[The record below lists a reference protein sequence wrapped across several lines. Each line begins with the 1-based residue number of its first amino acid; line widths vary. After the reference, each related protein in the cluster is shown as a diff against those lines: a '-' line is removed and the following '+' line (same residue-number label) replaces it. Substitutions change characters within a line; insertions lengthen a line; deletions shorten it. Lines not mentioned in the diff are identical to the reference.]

1 MPDQRP
7 PQSKLPPP
15 WQLYIDKL
23 DDKLRRRKRLD
34 ILYQLPSCGSFS
46 FQQTTLDNTVAL
58 KVRLGDRRQSN
69 GDKVASYAYILLD
82 HGDVQPP
89 VVFSDEFIGSQGELR
104 SYPRSAS
111 SLLRRAQDLKEPFR
125 FLQHY
130 PADKVEN
137 TRGMI
142 SSLIAYYALIA
153 GVSDCAI
160 QWHQFYPSLLDA
172 LDYVSVWMGTKALVK
187 NDVDN
192 IKSSA
197 DADDQT
203 RTSKPRLGMKTTSAP
218 IDSLLEV
225 DTAGMQ
231 PPRAVGGGKKQGGLV
246 HAAGSSIDAGP
257 DTSLGKIMEWFGSKV
272 RSLDNLPKTPVTI
285 TRQSLYPAYWPYR
298 LLIGT
303 YRRDPHHGNLSN
315 VYVYYTQQRRPKPSI
330 MVHADENGEIIPR
343 AFEGIQD
350 INLCEPF
357 CHLVQPNLKDRSYQ
371 WLRIRYLAQYYFA
384 VAAYNGLVEELPI
397 DLSYSAV
404 QILITVCKSFDQDVN
419 STRMVETETSSA
431 KISTDPLSRATRS
444 KDNDTTRST
453 ENQIAT
459 DSLAALELRHPE
471 ESMKAAAGTNRS
483 MVIQLR
489 VNRDLL
495 AEVLGHTSLANTST
509 IERSE
514 SISTFGS
521 IRSSGTYTP
530 YQRQDLGA
538 PGIPSSVTTEGTSR
552 AGMRALSVA
561 GNHMHIEALNE
572 SYQGISIASPKI
584 RPVVWDSV
592 NTCAGNE
599 QHRLDTAAQSS
610 SKVVGRKADS
620 HPRTSGTINLCRGK
634 EADSVSRGDVD
645 SVVGADTEPEI
656 EETLGVV
663 QPSATRG
670 VKRKRNQI
678 QESDTSDGGLEMT
691 DGKEWQKTIARRSQT
706 N

>member
-111 SLLRRAQDLKEPFR
+111 SLLRRAQDLKEPFC

-203 RTSKPRLGMKTTSAP
+203 RTSEPRLGMKTTSAP

-404 QILITVCKSFDQDVN
+404 QILITVY
-419 STRMVETETSSA
+419 
-431 KISTDPLSRATRS
+431 PLSRATRS

-471 ESMKAAAGTNRS
+471 ESMKAAA
-483 MVIQLR
+483 
-489 VNRDLL
+489 
-495 AEVLGHTSLANTST
+495 
-509 IERSE
+509 ERSE